1 MENLALLFGKVS
13 LVAGSVQ
20 HKHLTKYYPG
30 YHPVIMVLA
39 GTDSYFLCRDLCGAV
54 FCICDENSGG
64 GSTLMF

>member
-13 LVAGSVQ
+13 LVTGSVQ
-20 HKHLTKYYPG
+20 HKYLTKYYPE

-39 GTDSYFLCRDLCGAV
+39 GTDSYFLCRGLYGAV